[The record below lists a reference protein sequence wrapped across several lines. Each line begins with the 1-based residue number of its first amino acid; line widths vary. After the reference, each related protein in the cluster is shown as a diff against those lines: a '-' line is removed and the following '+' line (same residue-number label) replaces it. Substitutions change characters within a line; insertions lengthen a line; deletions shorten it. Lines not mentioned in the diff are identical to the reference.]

1 LRQIGQGV
9 LELFSDIG
17 KTEIYIHV
25 FSSRPNGWIG
35 YIYRNQVFTKS
46 GKGSCAFLKPEHVTG
61 TPISEAP
68 TLVTGE
74 TVPPT
79 WSSTET
85 ASLI

>member
-1 LRQIGQGV
+1 MIEPTNKQKNRDYY
-9 LELFSDIG
+9 F
-17 KTEIYIHV
+17 IYIYV
-25 FSSRPNGWIG
+25 YMN
-35 YIYRNQVFTKS
+35 RNQVFTKS

-85 ASLI
+85 APSTWSSTETASLI